1 MECPSISNSNE
12 KQKPVDKKIDPQ
24 LIRKGDS
31 GWKDKLVEILH
42 LLCGLAKGDISTG

>member
-1 MECPSISNSNE
+1 VSSCRSHSEMECPSISNSNE

-31 GWKDKLVEILH
+31 RWKTN
-42 LLCGLAKGDISTG
+42 LLRFFTFCVV